1 MEYTLSKNTKHKLSP
16 SIVALIGT
24 LIIMLGGYLITYNY
38 VESKKI
44 VAYDYVSTEFFESK
58 KETPP
63 KVKEKVKEE
72 AKEEEVQPVETPQEQ
87 VTNDY
92 IGYLQIP
99 KINLNKG
106 FLDQKSTENNV
117 EKNIYVVGGS
127 SYPDV
132 KKGNLIIAAHS
143 GTGWKA
149 FFNDLY
155 KLTNGDIAV
164 ITYKNKKYTYRVT
177 NIYKQPKTGR
187 IAIYRNY
194 EKTTLTLVTCT
205 NHDLTTQTV
214 YIAELVNVESE

>member
-1 MEYTLSKNTKHKLSP
+1 MSKQTKHKLSP
-16 SIVALIGT
+16 SIVALIASI
-24 LIIMLGGYLITYNY
+24 IIMLGFYLITYNY

-44 VAYDYVSTEFFESK
+44 LAYDYVSTEFFEEK
-58 KETPP
+58 KEEPP
-63 KVKEKVKEE
+63 KKVEKEE
-72 AKEEEVQPVETPQEQ
+72 TPTTPEPTPVETPTEQ

-117 EKNIYVVGGS
+117 EKNIYVVEGS
-127 SYPDV
+127 TYPDT

-155 KLTNGDIAV
+155 KLNNGDIAV
-164 ITYKNKKYTYRVT
+164 ITYKNKKYTYRIT
-177 NIYKQPKTGR
+177 NIYKQPKTGK

-214 YIAELVNVESE
+214 YIAELVNVETE

>member
-1 MEYTLSKNTKHKLSP
+1 MSKQTKHKLSP
-16 SIVALIGT
+16 SIVALIASI
-24 LIIMLGGYLITYNY
+24 IIMLGFYLITYNY

-44 VAYDYVSTEFFESK
+44 LAYDYVSTEFFEEK
-58 KETPP
+58 KEEPP
-63 KVKEKVKEE
+63 KKVEKEE
-72 AKEEEVQPVETPQEQ
+72 TPTTPEPTPVETPAEQ

-117 EKNIYVVGGS
+117 EKNIYVVEGS

-194 EKTTLTLVTCT
+194 EKTTLTLVTRT
-205 NHDLTTQTV
+205 THDLTTQTV
-214 YIAELVNVESE
+214 SIAELVNVEAE

>member
-1 MEYTLSKNTKHKLSP
+1 MSKQTKHKLSP
-16 SIVALIGT
+16 SIVALIASI
-24 LIIMLGGYLITYNY
+24 IIMLGFYLITYNY

-44 VAYDYVSTEFFESK
+44 LAYDYVSTEFFE
-58 KETPP
+58 E
-63 KVKEKVKEE
+63 
-72 AKEEEVQPVETPQEQ
+72 KEEEPPKKVEKEETPTTPEPTPVETPAEQ

-117 EKNIYVVGGS
+117 EKNIYVVEGS

-164 ITYKNKKYTYRVT
+164 ITYKNKKYTYRIT
-177 NIYKQPKTGR
+177 NIYKQPKTGK

-214 YIAELVNVESE
+214 YIAELVSVETE

>member
-1 MEYTLSKNTKHKLSP
+1 MSKQTKHKLSP
-16 SIVALIGT
+16 SIVALIASI
-24 LIIMLGGYLITYNY
+24 IIMLGFYLITYNY

-44 VAYDYVSTEFFESK
+44 LAYDYVSTEFFE
-58 KETPP
+58 E
-63 KVKEKVKEE
+63 
-72 AKEEEVQPVETPQEQ
+72 KEEEPPKKVEKEETPTTPEPTPVETPAEQ

-117 EKNIYVVGGS
+117 EKNIYVVEGS
-127 SYPDV
+127 TYPDT

-155 KLTNGDIAV
+155 KLNNGDIAV
-164 ITYKNKKYTYRVT
+164 ITYKNKKYTYRIT
-177 NIYKQPKTGR
+177 NIYKQPKTGK

-214 YIAELVNVESE
+214 YIAELVNVETE